1 MLETEVKAV
10 VPDPDALRQRLLE
23 AGARAG
29 AAGRMSDIRVDR
41 TEELAGRDEVLR
53 VRVLP
58 QEDGTPTSELT
69 WKGPV
74 RVSPEGF
81 KEREERTLPVQG
93 TGDEILTFLARLG
106 YAPVLRIDR
115 HVEYLDLAGVS
126 VRLEWYPRMDVLV
139 EVEGDPARLEEAIAV
154 TGLPRDQFSAA
165 ALDDFVAR
173 WEQRTGEPAVLALA
187 ELSAAVLPDWPE
199 VR

>member
-10 VPDPDALRQRLLE
+10 APDPAGLRQRLLE

-29 AAGRMSDIRVDR
+29 ARGRMYDIRVDR
-41 TEELAGRDEVLR
+41 EGELAGRDEVLR

-58 QEDGTPTSELT
+58 GADGAATSELT

-81 KEREERTLPVQG
+81 KEREERTLTVPAA
-93 TGDEILTFLARLG
+93 GDEILAFLARLG

-126 VRLEWYPRMDVLV
+126 VRLERYPRMDVLV
-139 EVEGDPARLEEAIAV
+139 EVEGDPARLEEALAR

-173 WEQRTGEPAVLALA
+173 WERRTGESAVLSLE
-187 ELSAAVLPDWPE
+187 ELPGGVSPDWPD
-199 VR
+199 VP

>member
-10 VPDPDALRQRLLE
+10 VPDPNALRRRLLE

-29 AAGRMSDIRVDR
+29 TAGRMSDIRVDR
-41 TEELAGRDEVLR
+41 EGELAARDEVLR

-58 QEDGTPTSELT
+58 GEGGTATSELT

-74 RVSPEGF
+74 RVSPAGF
-81 KEREERTLPVQG
+81 KEREERTLVVPAA
-93 TGDEILTFLARLG
+93 GDEILTFLAGLG
-106 YAPVLRIDR
+106 YGTTLRIDR

-139 EVEGDPARLEEAIAV
+139 EVEGEPSRLEGALAV
-154 TGLPRDQFSAA
+154 TGIPRDRFSAA

-173 WEQRTGEPAVLALA
+173 WEQRTGVPAVLSLD
-187 ELSAAVLPDWPE
+187 ELPDGIPPDWPDTP
-199 VR
+199 

>member
-10 VPDPDALRQRLLE
+10 VPDPDALRRRLLD
-23 AGARAG
+23 AGARVG
-29 AAGRMSDIRVDR
+29 VAGRMSDIRVDR
-41 TEELAGRDEVLR
+41 AGELAGRDEVLR
-53 VRVLP
+53 VRILP
-58 QEDGTPTSELT
+58 GADGTPTSELT

-81 KEREERTLPVQG
+81 KEREEHTLPVPAA
-93 TGDEILTFLARLG
+93 GDEILTFLARLG

-126 VRLEWYPRMDVLV
+126 VRLERYPRMDVLM
-139 EVEGDPARLEEAIAV
+139 EVEGDAARLEDAIAV

-165 ALDDFVAR
+165 ALDDFVDR
-173 WEQRTGEPAVLALA
+173 WERRTGEPAVLSLA
-187 ELSAAVLPDWPE
+187 ELRGGVPPDWPDGP
-199 VR
+199 

>member
-10 VPDPDALRQRLLE
+10 VPDPDALRRRLLD
-23 AGARAG
+23 AGARVG
-29 AAGRMSDIRVDR
+29 TTGRMSDIRVDR
-41 TEELAGRDEVLR
+41 AGELAGRDEVLR
-53 VRVLP
+53 VRILP
-58 QEDGTPTSELT
+58 GTDGTPTSELT

-81 KEREERTLPVQG
+81 KEREEQTLRVPAA
-93 TGDEILTFLARLG
+93 GDEILTFLARLG

-126 VRLEWYPRMDVLV
+126 MRLERYPRMDVLM
-139 EVEGDPARLEEAIAV
+139 EVEGDAARLEDAIAV

-173 WEQRTGEPAVLALA
+173 WERRTGEPAVLSLT
-187 ELSAAVLPDWPE
+187 ELPGGVPPDWPDAP
-199 VR
+199 